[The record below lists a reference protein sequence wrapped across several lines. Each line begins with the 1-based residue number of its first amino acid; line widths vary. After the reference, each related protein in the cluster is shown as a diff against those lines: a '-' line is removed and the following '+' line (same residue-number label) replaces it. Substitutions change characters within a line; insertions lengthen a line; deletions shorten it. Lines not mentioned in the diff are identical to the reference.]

1 MIQVEGIFA
10 GGGESKYKPYLT
22 FISPYAFTVSVSTPG
37 WDGTMEYST
46 DATTW
51 TAWDRS
57 AITSAV
63 GVNDD
68 AGYYVVYLRGT
79 GNTVFVGGTVEGA
92 TGFTLDGMSI
102 QCKGN
107 IEMLLDYAT
116 AEAGGHP
123 SMGIKCFYNLFENCT
138 ALVAPPELPAID
150 LSEKCYASMF
160 YGCSHLVAAPKLP
173 AQTIP
178 RMAYYAMFSSCSSL
192 VYLPVI
198 NATSGGSLP
207 CSNMFASCQKIKL
220 STETDDEY
228 VQPYKLSVDNNN
240 GMFKDTGGAFTGTP
254 TINTTYYVSNT
265 NIVV

>member
-10 GGGESKYKPYLT
+10 VGGESKYKPYLT

-51 TAWDRS
+51 TEWVGS
-57 AITSAV
+57 AITSAI

-79 GNTVFVGGTVEGA
+79 GNTVFVGGTVESA

-138 ALVAPPELPAID
+138 ALVAPPELPAIEV
-150 LSEKCYASMF
+150 SESSYTRMF
-160 YGCSHLVAAPKLP
+160 FGCSHLVAAPKLP
-173 AQTIP
+173 AETVAGAGY
-178 RMAYYAMFSSCSSL
+178 AYMFAYCTSL
-192 VYLPVI
+192 AYLPVI
-198 NATSGGSLP
+198 NATSAESFACMVMFGE
-207 CSNMFASCQKIKL
+207 CSKIKL
-220 STETDDEY
+220 STEADDEY
-228 VQPYKLSVDNNN
+228 TQPYKLSIDQNQN
-240 GMFKDTGGAFTGTP
+240 MFYNTGGTFTDEP
-254 TINTTYYVSNT
+254 TSNTTYYVSNT

>member
-1 MIQVEGIFA
+1 MIQVEGIFS
-10 GGGESKYKPYLT
+10 GGGGSKYKPYLT
-22 FISPYAFTVSVSTPG
+22 FISPYAFTASVSTPG
-37 WDGTMEYST
+37 WDGTMEYSA

-51 TAWDRS
+51 TAWDGS

-68 AGYYVVYLRGT
+68 AGYYVVYLRGS
-79 GNTVFVGGTVEGA
+79 GNTVVVGGTVEGA
-92 TGFTLDGMSI
+92 TGFTLDGTSI

-123 SMGIKCFYNLFENCT
+123 SMGASCFINLFKNCT
-138 ALVAPPELPAID
+138 ALATPPGLPAID
-150 LSEKCYASMF
+150 LSEKCYAFMF
-160 YGCSHLVAAPKLP
+160 YGCSHLVAAPELP

-178 RMAYYAMFSSCSSL
+178 RMAYYAMFSYCPSL

-198 NATSGGSLP
+198 NATSGGSSP
-207 CSNMFASCQKIKL
+207 CANMFASCQKIKL
-220 STETDDEY
+220 STETDVEY

-240 GMFKDTGGAFTGTP
+240 GMFKDTGGAFTGNP

>member
-10 GGGESKYKPYLT
+10 GGGGSKYKPYLT

-51 TAWDRS
+51 TAWDGS
-57 AITSAV
+57 AITSAI

-79 GNTVFVGGTVEGA
+79 GNTVFVGDTVEGA

-138 ALVAPPELPAID
+138 ALVAPPELPAIEV
-150 LSEKCYASMF
+150 SESSYTRMF
-160 YGCSHLVAAPKLP
+160 FGCSHLVAAPKLP
-173 AQTIP
+173 AETVAASGY
-178 RMAYYAMFSSCSSL
+178 AYMFAYCTSL

-198 NATSGGSLP
+198 NATSAESFACMVMFGE
-207 CSNMFASCQKIKL
+207 CSKIKL
-220 STETDDEY
+220 STEADAEY
-228 VQPYKLSVDNNN
+228 TQPYKLSIDQNQN
-240 GMFKDTGGAFTGTP
+240 MFYNTGGTFTGEP
-254 TINTTYYVSNT
+254 TSNTTYYVSNT

>member
-51 TAWDRS
+51 TAWDGS

-68 AGYYVVYLRGT
+68 AGYYVVYLRGS
-79 GNTVFVGGTVEGA
+79 GNTVVVGSTAAGA
-92 TGFTLDGMSI
+92 TGFTLDGTSI

-116 AEAGGHP
+116 AKAGGHP
-123 SMGIKCFYNLFENCT
+123 SMGAKCFYRLFQNCT
-138 ALVAPPELPAID
+138 ALATPPELPAID
-150 LSEKCYASMF
+150 LSERCYTNMF
-160 YGCSHLVAAPKLP
+160 NGCSHLVTAPKLP
-173 AQTIP
+173 AKTIP
-178 RMAYYAMFSSCSSL
+178 RYAYNLMFANCPSL
-192 VYLPVI
+192 VYLPAI
-198 NATSGGSLP
+198 HATSAGSMPLA
-207 CSNMFASCQKIKL
+207 NMFAYCSKIKIA
-220 STETDDEY
+220 TDRDDEY
-228 VQPYKLSVDNNN
+228 TQPYALSVDDATN
-240 GMFKDTGGAFTGTP
+240 MFTNTGGTFTGTP
-254 TINTTYYVSNT
+254 TSNTTYYVSNT

>member
-51 TAWDRS
+51 TAWDGS

-123 SMGIKCFYNLFENCT
+123 SMGNKCFYNLFQNCT
-138 ALVAPPELPAID
+138 ALATPPELPAID
-150 LSEKCYASMF
+150 LSERCYANMF
-160 YGCSHLVAAPKLP
+160 NGCSHLVTTPKLP

-198 NATSGGSLP
+198 NATSSGSSP
-207 CSNMFASCQKIKL
+207 CANMFASCQKIKL
-220 STETDDEY
+220 STVTDDEY

>member
-10 GGGESKYKPYLT
+10 GSGESKYKPYLT
-22 FISPYAFTVSVSTPG
+22 FISPYAFTASVSTPG

-51 TAWDRS
+51 TEWDGS

-68 AGYYVVYLRGT
+68 AGYYVVYLRGS

-123 SMGIKCFYNLFENCT
+123 SMGVSCFINLFKNCT
-138 ALVAPPELPAID
+138 ALATPPELPAID

-220 STETDDEY
+220 SAGTDDEY

-240 GMFKDTGGAFTGTP
+240 GMFKGTGGAFTGTP

>member
-51 TAWDRS
+51 TAWGGS
-57 AITSAV
+57 AITSAI

-79 GNTVFVGGTVEGA
+79 GNTVFVGGTVESA

-178 RMAYYAMFSSCSSL
+178 SMAYYAMFSSCSSL

-220 STETDDEY
+220 PTETDDEY

>member
-1 MIQVEGIFA
+1 MIQVEGIFE
-10 GGGESKYKPYLT
+10 GGVESKYKPYLT

-51 TAWDRS
+51 TAWDGS
-57 AITSAV
+57 AITSAI

-68 AGYYVVYLRGT
+68 AGYYVVYLRVT
-79 GNTVFVGGTVEGA
+79 GNTVFVGGTVESA

-138 ALVAPPELPAID
+138 ALVAPPELPAIEV
-150 LSEKCYASMF
+150 SESSYTRMF
-160 YGCSHLVAAPKLP
+160 FGCSHLVAAPKLP
-173 AQTIP
+173 AETVAASGY
-178 RMAYYAMFSSCSSL
+178 AYMFAYCTSL

-198 NATSGGSLP
+198 NATSAESFACMVMFGE
-207 CSNMFASCQKIKL
+207 CSKIKL
-220 STETDDEY
+220 STEAVDEY
-228 VQPYKLSVDNNN
+228 TQPYKLSIDQNQN
-240 GMFKDTGGAFTGTP
+240 MFYNTGGTFTDAP
-254 TINTTYYVSNT
+254 TSNTTYYVSNT

>member
-22 FISPYAFTVSVSTPG
+22 FISPYSFTVSVSTPG

-51 TAWDRS
+51 TEWGGS
-57 AITSAV
+57 AITSAI

-68 AGYYVVYLRGT
+68 AGYHVVYLRGT

-92 TGFTLDGMSI
+92 TGFTLNGMSI

>member
-22 FISPYAFTVSVSTPG
+22 FISPYSFTVSVSTPG

-51 TAWDRS
+51 TAWDGS
-57 AITSAV
+57 AITSAI

-79 GNTVFVGGTVEGA
+79 GNTVFVGGTVESA

-138 ALVAPPELPAID
+138 ALVAPPELPAIEV
-150 LSEKCYASMF
+150 SETSYK
-160 YGCSHLVAAPKLP
+160 HKKNKKNHIVTAPKLP
-173 AQTIP
+173 AKKVA
-178 RMAYYAMFSSCSSL
+178 AYGYAYMFAYCTSL

-198 NATSGGSLP
+198 NATSAEALACMVMFGE
-207 CSNMFASCQKIKL
+207 CSKIKL
-220 STETDDEY
+220 STGADDEY
-228 VQPYKLSVDNNN
+228 TQPYKLSIDQNQN
-240 GMFKDTGGAFTGTP
+240 MFYNTGGTFTGEP
-254 TINTTYYVSNT
+254 ISNTTYYVSNT

>member
-10 GGGESKYKPYLT
+10 GVGESKYKPYLT
-22 FISPYAFTVSVSTPG
+22 FISPYAFTASVSMPG

-46 DATTW
+46 DASTW
-51 TAWDRS
+51 TAWDGS
-57 AITSAV
+57 AITSAI

-68 AGYYVVYLRGT
+68 SGYYVVYLRGT
-79 GNTVFVGGTVEGA
+79 GNTVFVGTTVEGA

-116 AEAGGHP
+116 AEAGCHP

-138 ALVAPPELPAID
+138 ALVAPPELPAIE
-150 LSEKCYASMF
+150 LSDNSYTRMF
-160 YGCSHLVAAPKLP
+160 FGCSHLVAAPKLP
-173 AQTIP
+173 AKTVA
-178 RMAYYAMFSSCSSL
+178 AYGYAYMFAYCTSL

-198 NATSGGSLP
+198 NATSAASFACMFMFRE
-207 CSNMFASCQKIKL
+207 CSKIKL
-220 STETDDEY
+220 SSGEDDEY
-228 VQPYKLSVDNNN
+228 TQPYKLSIDQNQS
-240 GMFKDTGGAFTGTP
+240 MFYNTGGTFTGEP

-265 NIVV
+265 NIVA

>member
-22 FISPYAFTVSVSTPG
+22 FISHYAFTASVSTPG

-51 TAWDRS
+51 TEWDGS
-57 AITSAV
+57 AITSAI

-79 GNTVFVGGTVEGA
+79 GNTVFVGNTVEGS

-116 AEAGGHP
+116 AEAVGHP
-123 SMGIKCFYNLFENCT
+123 SMGNNCFFKLFENCT
-138 ALVAPPELPAID
+138 ALVAPPELPAIEV
-150 LSEKCYASMF
+150 SRSSYTRMF
-160 YGCSHLVAAPKLP
+160 FGCSHLVSAPKLP
-173 AQTIP
+173 AKTVAANGY
-178 RMAYYAMFSSCSSL
+178 AYMFADCTSL

-198 NATSGGSLP
+198 NATSAESYACLSMFGG
-207 CSNMFASCQKIKL
+207 CSKIKL

-228 VQPYKLSVDNNN
+228 TQPYKLSIDNNQN
-240 GMFKDTGGAFTGTP
+240 MFNNTGGTFTGAP
-254 TINTTYYVSNT
+254 TSNTTYYVSNT

>member
-46 DATTW
+46 NATTW
-51 TAWDRS
+51 TAWDGS
-57 AITSAV
+57 AITSAI

-68 AGYYVVYLRGT
+68 AGYYVVYLRGS

-123 SMGIKCFYNLFENCT
+123 FQLFGG
-138 ALVAPPELPAID
+138 AVG
-150 LSEKCYASMF
+150 LSEREDCLVMEVCTFGIYARHLAACSKARVYAHDGLLSQGCREEELSQVGAEHV
-160 YGCSHLVAAPKLP
+160 YGFVL
-173 AQTIP
+173 
-178 RMAYYAMFSSCSSL
+178 
-192 VYLPVI
+192 
-198 NATSGGSLP
+198 GSLAALLHKLVLYGRAYEALIGVLR
-207 CSNMFASCQKIKL
+207 SFAR
-220 STETDDEY
+220 
-228 VQPYKLSVDNNN
+228 
-240 GMFKDTGGAFTGTP
+240 
-254 TINTTYYVSNT
+254 
-265 NIVV
+265 

>member
-51 TAWDRS
+51 TAWDGS
-57 AITSAV
+57 AITSAI

-92 TGFTLDGMSI
+92 TGFTLNGISI

-116 AEAGGHP
+116 AEVGGHP
-123 SMGIKCFYNLFENCT
+123 SMGEKCFYSLFENCT
-138 ALVAPPELPAID
+138 ALATPPELPAID
-150 LSEKCYASMF
+150 LSERCYASMF
-160 YGCSHLVAAPKLP
+160 YGCSHLVAAPELP

-192 VYLPVI
+192 AYLPVI

-220 STETDDEY
+220 STATDDEY
-228 VQPYKLSVDNNN
+228 TQPYKLSVDNNN
-240 GMFKDTGGAFTGTP
+240 GMFKNTGGAFTGTP

-265 NIVV
+265 NVVV

>member
-1 MIQVEGIFA
+1 MIQAEGIFA

-51 TAWDRS
+51 TEWVGS
-57 AITSAV
+57 AITSAI

-79 GNTVFVGGTVEGA
+79 GNTVFVGGTVESA

-138 ALVAPPELPAID
+138 ALVAPPELPAIEV
-150 LSEKCYASMF
+150 SESSYTRMF
-160 YGCSHLVAAPKLP
+160 FGCSHLVAAPKLP
-173 AQTIP
+173 AETVAGAGY
-178 RMAYYAMFSSCSSL
+178 AYMFAYCTSL

-198 NATSGGSLP
+198 NATSAEALACMVMFGG
-207 CSNMFASCQKIKL
+207 CSKIKL
-220 STETDDEY
+220 STEANDEY
-228 VQPYKLSVDNNN
+228 TQPYKLTIDQNQN
-240 GMFKDTGGAFTGTP
+240 MFYNTGGTFTDDP
-254 TINTTYYVSNT
+254 TSNTTYYVSNT

>member
-1 MIQVEGIFA
+1 MIQVEGIFE

-51 TAWDRS
+51 TAWDGS

-79 GNTVFVGGTVEGA
+79 GNTVVVGGAAEGT
-92 TGFTLDGMSI
+92 TGFTLGGMSI
-102 QCKGN
+102 HCKGN

-123 SMGIKCFYNLFENCT
+123 SMGANCFINLFKSCT
-138 ALVAPPELPAID
+138 ALATPPELPAID
-150 LSEKCYASMF
+150 LSEKCYAGMF

-178 RMAYYAMFSSCSSL
+178 RMAYYAMFYSCSSL

-220 STETDDEY
+220 STETNDEY
-228 VQPYKLSVDNNN
+228 VQPYKLSVDGNN
-240 GMFKDTGGAFTGTP
+240 GMFKATGGAFTGTP